1 MGDAPTRRCLTVE
14 QGAGGF
20 FRHLIVSATASLS
33 SAVRPLGG
41 AFPPGHPARAIWMI
55 AADVKQWN
63 SVGVYETLGEVPM
76 GKDDPRSSPGFDR
89 WLKANVVVGSIL
101 SIGMIAMAVAGL
113 YSAGPN
119 GATEISAVQ
128 RSSK

>member
-20 FRHLIVSATASLS
+20 FRHLIVFATASLS
-33 SAVRPLGG
+33 PAVRPLGG

-89 WLKANVVVGSIL
+89 WLKANVVVGSVL
-101 SIGMIAMAVAGL
+101 AIGMLAMALAGL
-113 YSAGPN
+113 YSPPPDR
-119 GATEISAVQ
+119 ATEV
-128 RSSK
+128 SSIARK